1 MTEIHLNKRQ
11 GLIEGTLKQNRRIKM
26 REIKFRA
33 WDKENEKMM
42 KVSSLHLENKEISV
56 KENGTFRLFRMQD
69 LMQYTGVKDKNGK
82 EIYEGDI
89 LLSSNENGIFLQLIG
104 FGNDDREYSGILNG
118 FKIID
123 GRLLENDDYEI
134 DECKEFTQELIKA
147 HNIPILQP
155 ENTIIDGWWVI
166 GNIYENKNLL
176 EESK

>member
-1 MTEIHLNKRQ
+1 
-11 GLIEGTLKQNRRIKM
+11 M

-33 WDKENEKMM
+33 YHKER
-42 KVSSLHLENKEISV
+42 KEIFEIASIDFEE
-56 KENGTFRLFRMQD
+56 KKAALSNGIIKLLNVDFKQFEL
-69 LMQYTGVKDKNGK
+69 LQYTGVKDKNGK

-176 EESK
+176 EENK